1 MLEDRNYCAVRAA
14 EERVVAMASRDLRVR
29 AVHLEMAARYDA
41 VARGASLPRRWIIGD
56 RQTDPATGIPSAG
69 EATAIAAISPN
80 VTRMLGRRGR

>member
-41 VARGASLPRRWIIGD
+41 VVRGASLQRRWIIGD
-56 RQTDPATGIPSAG
+56 RQTDPATGIPSG
-69 EATAIAAISPN
+69 EATAINAISPN